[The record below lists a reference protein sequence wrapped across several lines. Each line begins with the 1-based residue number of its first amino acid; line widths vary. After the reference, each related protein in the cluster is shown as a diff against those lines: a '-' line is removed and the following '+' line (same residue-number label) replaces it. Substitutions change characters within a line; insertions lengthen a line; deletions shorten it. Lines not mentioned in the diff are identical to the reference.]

1 MLSTFHV
8 DGPGKG
14 SWKDRDE
21 FDMSLQ
27 EWQMCGSSRPTRL
40 STSRVDI
47 TDLSAIPSH

>member
-21 FDMSLQ
+21 FDKSLQ
-27 EWQMCGSSRPTRL
+27 EWQMCAPVDPL
-40 STSRVDI
+40 SF
-47 TDLSAIPSH
+47 LHPG